1 MGPNSSLQ
9 DICYAVSLRTL
20 RADFGIT
27 CAVLIYSEN
36 TEYEVFPCDIEI
48 PLVCFFF
55 FLCSL
60 KSEEEK
66 LDSESSKE
74 KVEPDLLLPN
84 PKL

>member
-48 PLVCFFF
+48 PLVFF

>member
-36 TEYEVFPCDIEI
+36 IEYEVFPSDIEI

-55 FLCSL
+55 Y
-60 KSEEEK
+60 
-66 LDSESSKE
+66 
-74 KVEPDLLLPN
+74 VLLN
-84 PKL
+84 QRKKGWIQRVARKK

>member
-48 PLVCFFF
+48 PLVFFYV
-55 FLCSL
+55 LL
-60 KSEEEK
+60 NQRKKSWIQRVARK
-66 LDSESSKE
+66 K
-74 KVEPDLLLPN
+74 
-84 PKL
+84 

>member
-20 RADFGIT
+20 RADFSIT

-48 PLVCFFF
+48 PLVFFYV
-55 FLCSL
+55 LL
-60 KSEEEK
+60 NQRKKSWIQRVARK
-66 LDSESSKE
+66 K
-74 KVEPDLLLPN
+74 
-84 PKL
+84 